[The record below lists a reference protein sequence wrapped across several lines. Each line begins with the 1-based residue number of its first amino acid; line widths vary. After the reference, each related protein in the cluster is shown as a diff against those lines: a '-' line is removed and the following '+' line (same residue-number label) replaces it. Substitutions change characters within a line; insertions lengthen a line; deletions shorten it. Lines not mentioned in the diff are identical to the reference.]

1 VFFQFINGFLP
12 RRPESETVKR
22 LQGERQMLFAGDSR
36 EDQLLAYRWIWYVHP
51 DSNHLS
57 NVRPPVLDGDQ

>member
-1 VFFQFINGFLP
+1 
-12 RRPESETVKR
+12 
-22 LQGERQMLFAGDSR
+22 MLFAGDSR